1 MAVSLTE
8 SEPVFEKR
16 CDELLTEFRGK
27 GIETFAQL
35 AFVIGTPQ
43 VLPTLT
49 EMTDFC
55 NSIRAHASLGEAA
68 AIKRLHFESVTL
80 VMAELKQQVASN
92 DISEPSK
99 RLPFLDNQI
108 CWQLRRTALWV

>member
-1 MAVSLTE
+1 MAVSPTE

-16 CDELLTEFRGK
+16 CDELLANLKAEFRGK

-35 AFVIGTPQ
+35 AFAIGTPQ

-55 NSIRAHASLGEAA
+55 NSNRAHVSLSEAA
-68 AIKRLHFESVTL
+68 AINCI
-80 VMAELKQQVASN
+80 LKVW
-92 DISEPSK
+92 P
-99 RLPFLDNQI
+99 
-108 CWQLRRTALWV
+108 W